1 MSTYGKNITLTLF
14 GESHGKGVGALVTGL
29 PAGETVD
36 QDAIKSAMSRRKRGG
51 PYVTS
56 RTEPDDVNI
65 LSGVY
70 KGRTTGAPL
79 TLWIENKNQKSED
92 YEDMPFRPGHA
103 DYTAHVRYGGYDDP
117 RGGGYFSGRL
127 TAPLT
132 AAGNILIQILNR
144 RGINITSKIEEI
156 GGEREPE
163 IIKAVLEE
171 AKKTEDSVGGIVT
184 ISIKGAPAGVGGPR
198 FHSLQSELARALYG
212 VGAVKS
218 VAFGSG
224 EEASR
229 LKGSEQNDPYYIE
242 ENRIRTETNNAG
254 GILGGITNGEEIA
267 IRVAVKPTPSI
278 GKAQHTVN
286 RKGEEVE
293 YAIEGRHDTALVLR
307 IPVALESAAAFAVAD
322 SLIAAWG
329 DIGFREMKR
338 EEEQ

>member
-51 PYVTS
+51 PYGTS

-156 GGEREPE
+156 GGE
-163 IIKAVLEE
+163 L
-171 AKKTEDSVGGIVT
+171 
-184 ISIKGAPAGVGGPR
+184 
-198 FHSLQSELARALYG
+198 
-212 VGAVKS
+212 
-218 VAFGSG
+218 
-224 EEASR
+224 
-229 LKGSEQNDPYYIE
+229 
-242 ENRIRTETNNAG
+242 
-254 GILGGITNGEEIA
+254 
-267 IRVAVKPTPSI
+267 
-278 GKAQHTVN
+278 
-286 RKGEEVE
+286 
-293 YAIEGRHDTALVLR
+293 
-307 IPVALESAAAFAVAD
+307 
-322 SLIAAWG
+322 
-329 DIGFREMKR
+329 
-338 EEEQ
+338 